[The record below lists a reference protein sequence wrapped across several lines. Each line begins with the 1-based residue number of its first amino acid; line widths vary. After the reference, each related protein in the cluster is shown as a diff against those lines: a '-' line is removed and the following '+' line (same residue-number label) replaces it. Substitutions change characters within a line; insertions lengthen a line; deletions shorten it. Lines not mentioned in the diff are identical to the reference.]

1 MAQARYVSVTIPV
14 GSSFSID
21 QVANDGG
28 GACRFRTTV
37 AHGFIVGEVVLIS
50 NSSVAAYNGLQ
61 TITNISDVTHFDVA
75 AEAFAGDATATVTQ
89 GTAVTPAI
97 DLLPGERVIGVETP
111 SAWAA
116 ADIVFQIARNG
127 STFLDLLDINATL
140 LRVMNIAINEMR
152 VLANDL
158 TAIDVPQG
166 PHKIRLRSSAVS
178 PSAANV
184 NQVQTPILYV
194 LLSK

>member
-97 DLLPGERVIGVETP
+97 DFFRDNP
-111 SAWAA
+111 
-116 ADIVFQIARNG
+116 NY
-127 STFLDLLDINATL
+127 TFLDLLDINATL